1 MNVETPRVEAT
12 IAGLGTFRRL
22 KPDDRRRLAEVSSL
36 RRFTR
41 GEAVFREGDSSDWF
55 IVLATGRVKVAKTTL
70 AGRDVILE
78 VFGPGDPLGT
88 VGAWEGFPY
97 PATAIAL
104 EDSECLFTA
113 RAAFLAL
120 LEGHPSMVRG
130 LFVGLTLRL
139 VELTNRLAEISGS
152 RVEPRIAR
160 LFLRLGE
167 EKGATRAD
175 GLFIPAPLTRQEIA
189 DLCGTTIETA
199 IRVMSRWGKDG
210 VVRTERDGFVLLDR
224 AALEALAL
232 S

>member
-1 MNVETPRVEAT
+1 MTSRLEEAIGR
-12 IAGLGTFRRL
+12 IASFRRL
-22 KPDDRRRLAEVSSL
+22 KPEDRERLAAVSSL
-36 RRFTR
+36 RSYGR
-41 GEAVFREGDSSDWF
+41 GEVVFREGDPSNWF
-55 IVLATGRVKVAKTTL
+55 IVLARGRVKVAKTTL

-78 VFGPGDPLGT
+78 VFGPGDPLGA

-97 PATAIAL
+97 PATATAL
-104 EDSECLFTA
+104 EDSDCVLTG
-113 RAAFLAL
+113 RDDFLRL
-120 LEGHPSMVRG
+120 LEERPTMVRG

-160 LFLRLGE
+160 HFLRLAA
-167 EKGATRAD
+167 EKGQAKEA

-210 VVRTERDGFVLLDR
+210 ILRTERDGFLVLDR
-224 AALEALAL
+224 EALEALAL

>member
-1 MNVETPRVEAT
+1 MNTRVEETVAR
-12 IAGLGTFRRL
+12 IPSFRRL
-22 KPDDRRRLAEVSSL
+22 RPEDRQALAEVSSL
-36 RRFTR
+36 RSYGR
-41 GEAVFREGDSSDWF
+41 GDLVFREGDPSSWF
-55 IVLATGRVKVAKTTL
+55 IVLASGRVKVAKSTP

-78 VFGPGDPLGT
+78 VFGPGDPLGA

-97 PATAIAL
+97 PATATAL
-104 EDSECLFTA
+104 EDSQCLFTG
-113 RAAFLAL
+113 RDDFLHL
-120 LEGHPSMVRG
+120 LEHRPTMVRG

-160 LFLRLGE
+160 LFLRLSE
-167 EKGATRAD
+167 EKGIGKED
-175 GLFIPAPLTRQEIA
+175 GVFVPAVLTRQEIA

-210 VVRTERDGFVLLDR
+210 ILRTEKDGFLVLDR
-224 AALEALAL
+224 GALEALGL

>member
-1 MNVETPRVEAT
+1 MTASVEAA
-12 IAGLGTFRRL
+12 IARTSSFRRL
-22 KPDDRRRLAEVSSL
+22 RPEDRERLAAVSSL
-36 RRFTR
+36 RSYAR
-41 GEAVFREGDSSDWF
+41 GEVVFREGDPSSWF
-55 IVLATGRVKVAKTTL
+55 IVLVSGRVKVAKTTL

-97 PATAIAL
+97 PATATAL
-104 EDSECLFTA
+104 EDSVCVLTG
-113 RAAFLAL
+113 RDDFLGL
-120 LEGHPSMVRG
+120 LEHHPTMVRG

-160 LFLRLGE
+160 LFLRLAE
-167 EKGATRAD
+167 EKGRALEA
-175 GLFIPAPLTRQEIA
+175 GVFIPAPLTRQEIA

-210 VVRTERDGFVLLDR
+210 ILRTERDGFLVLDR
-224 AALEALAL
+224 EALEAASLG

>member
-1 MNVETPRVEAT
+1 MPTRLEDA
-12 IAGLGTFRRL
+12 IAKASSLRRL
-22 KPDDRRRLAEVSSL
+22 RPEDRQRLAAVSSL
-36 RRFTR
+36 RSYAR
-41 GEAVFREGDSSDWF
+41 GETVFREGDPSSWF
-55 IVLATGRVKVAKTTL
+55 IVLASGRVKVAKTTL

-97 PATAIAL
+97 PATATAL
-104 EDSECLFTA
+104 EESECIVTG
-113 RAAFLAL
+113 RDEFLGL
-120 LEGHPSMVRG
+120 LERHPTMVRG
-130 LFVGLTLRL
+130 LFASLTLRL

-160 LFLRLGE
+160 LFLRLAE
-167 EKGATRAD
+167 EKGSPRE
-175 GLFIPAPLTRQEIA
+175 GGVFIPAPLTRQEIA

-210 VVRTERDGFVLLDR
+210 IVRTEREGFVLLDR
-224 AALEALAL
+224 EALEALSL